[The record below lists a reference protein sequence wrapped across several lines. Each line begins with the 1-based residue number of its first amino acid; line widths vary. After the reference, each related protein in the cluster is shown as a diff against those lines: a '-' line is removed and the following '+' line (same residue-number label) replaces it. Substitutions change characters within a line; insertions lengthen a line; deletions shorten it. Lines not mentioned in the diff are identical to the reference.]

1 MTTIH
6 AQPAPLAP
14 VASLLSLEKLAY
26 ESIKKAILS
35 FQLIPGE
42 ALVESELGR
51 QLGISK
57 TPVRDAFSRL
67 EKEGLV
73 VKYPYKGTAVSE
85 LNQQDLR
92 EIFELRAAL
101 EGFAA
106 RQAATQRSAADL
118 AALRDNL
125 AHHQK
130 AASHQNLSEAERCNR
145 VFHKHILDCAG
156 NLRLAGILANLEDHL
171 HRYRTLANYQLG
183 RMQKSVSEHELVLG
197 ALAARD
203 AAGAERAM
211 RQHMLSVLDDLSAHD
226 LAELIRLAHERS
238 SERTS
243 ILGLE

>member
-1 MTTIH
+1 M
-6 AQPAPLAP
+6 
-14 VASLLSLEKLAY
+14 AY

-42 ALVESELGR
+42 TLVESELGR

-106 RQAATQRSAADL
+106 RQAAMQCSAADL
-118 AALRDNL
+118 SALRDIL
-125 AHHQK
+125 GRHQK
-130 AASHQNLSEAERCNR
+130 AAARQNLSEAERCNR
-145 VFHKHILDCAG
+145 EFHKRILDCAG

-171 HRYRTLANYQLG
+171 HRYRTLANYQIG
-183 RMQKSVSEHELVLG
+183 RIQKSVSEHELVLG

-211 RQHMLSVLDDLSAHD
+211 RQHMLSVLDDLSAND
-226 LAELIRLAHERS
+226 LAGLIRLAHERS
-238 SERTS
+238 TERTS